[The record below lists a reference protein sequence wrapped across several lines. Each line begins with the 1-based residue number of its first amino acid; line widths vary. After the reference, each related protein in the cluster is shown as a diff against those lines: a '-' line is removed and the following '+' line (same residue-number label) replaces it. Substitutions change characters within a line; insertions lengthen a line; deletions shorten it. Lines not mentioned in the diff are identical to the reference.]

1 MIALEKFDFH
11 VPNVSIRNE
20 LLKRFDHD
28 GDGSINYLEFVNFC
42 LAYAM
47 NNDDEGKYS
56 KRRRSNVVV
65 IIIVHYNSC
74 NYRKKYFYSFNPLLM
89 SSL

>member
-1 MIALEKFDFH
+1 MNVSKFIFFLTGTVSNNEFMIALEKFDFH

-56 KRRRSNVVV
+56 KRRRSNVVG
-65 IIIVHYNSC
+65 
-74 NYRKKYFYSFNPLLM
+74 NYHCAL
-89 SSL
+89 